1 MTNKTRERAVNLH
14 LAVASSILSG
24 APLMVGGM
32 PFVATTDYS
41 AVDAKASVDGE
52 GAFNLSVKGVNDAG
66 NVAVAVG
73 DAIYYVAGDTVK
85 LSKKESGQLF
95 GFALG
100 VVLTSATTVIE
111 VRLAPPNVDGSA
123 GGQLAP
129 IFQST
134 EITGTGSAQST
145 AHGLGV
151 IPRVVLAIP
160 TDTSP
165 STAGVFV
172 VTYGTHTI
180 TNAVITVTTS
190 KKYMILAIP

>member
-1 MTNKTRERAVNLH
+1 MTNKSRERAVDLR
-14 LAVASSILSG
+14 LPVGSGVLSG
-24 APLMVGGM
+24 QPLMIGGM
-32 PFVATTDYS
+32 PFVATTDY
-41 AVDAKASVDGE
+41 AAGDGKASVDGE
-52 GAFNLSVKGVNDAG
+52 GAFLLSVKGINDAG

-73 DAIYYVAGDTVK
+73 DAIYYVAGDTPK

-95 GFALG
+95 GFALA
-100 VVLTSATTVIE
+100 VVLTSATTTIE

-123 GGQLAP
+123 GGQLQP
-129 IFQST
+129 LFQST

-151 IPRVVLAIP
+151 VPRVVLAIP
-160 TDTSP
+160 TDTSV

-180 TNAVITVTTS
+180 TNAVITVTS
-190 KKYMILAIP
+190 GKKYMILAIP